1 MVCTSRKQEQ
11 KRQKMRTYPDTTFVE
26 PTKAF
31 DTNTRD
37 EDDLDNHL
45 SNPHNQ
51 RGHSQR
57 PSTTTVTTTDPTS
70 SNVVSTPA
78 SPHSNHTVSRIGLVG
93 HLRSYRTETSAPVPG
108 TPAHAHRISLHRPHH
123 LRTSSHPM
131 DLLDH
136 MRIRD
141 SGIHSNINTPRT
153 PDNSPIPS
161 TINSS
166 SNIAAATSGI
176 TSATNSAA
184 PNLSCP
190 HCRRTRTPSIG
201 LTSHLESIAQRLA
214 SLYLEHQHNPPHPHQ
229 MPTLPKHIQSPHGS
243 TRSSEHL

>member
-1 MVCTSRKQEQ
+1 MVCTSRKLEQ
-11 KRQKMRTYPDTTFVE
+11 KRQKMRTHPDTTFVE

-37 EDDLDNHL
+37 DIDNHL

-51 RGHSQR
+51 REHSQR

-70 SNVVSTPA
+70 SEVVSTPA
-78 SPHSNHTVSRIGLVG
+78 SPHCNHTFVSRIGLVG

-108 TPAHAHRISLHRPHH
+108 APAHARRITLHRPHH
-123 LRTSSHPM
+123 LRPSSHRM
-131 DLLDH
+131 DLLDY
-136 MRIRD
+136 MRIHD

-153 PDNSPIPS
+153 SDNSPIPS

-166 SNIAAATSGI
+166 SSIAAATIVI
-176 TSATNSAA
+176 TTATNSAA

-190 HCRRTRTPSIG
+190 HCRRTLGIHCTEIG
-201 LTSHLESIAQRLA
+201 VPVP
-214 SLYLEHQHNPPHPHQ
+214 EHQHNPPHPHQ